1 MVDSDIIVSLHLVID
16 FISMEPLLIDTSARL
31 GIIDIVIYRLKIKEM
46 KSSARN
52 LPMLES
58 EL

>member
-16 FISMEPLLIDTSARL
+16 FISMEPPLIDTSAHL